1 MKAGRLAV
9 AGAERTLFAEGML
22 RISALPILALVLPS
36 LPARAAVDFN
46 RDIRPLLSDN
56 CFTCHGPDIAKRRAD
71 LRLDERAGA
80 LSPAKSGKPAIVP
93 GKPAESELVRRIF
106 ASDPDD
112 LMPPEETHKT
122 LTPAQKEMLKQ
133 WIAEGAE
140 YKAHWAFIP
149 PVRPAVPA
157 EGHPIDAFIRA
168 RLAKEGLTQQP
179 EAPKETLIRRVS
191 LDLTGLP
198 PTPADVDAYLTDTS
212 LQAYEKVVDRLLASP
227 RYGENMAAPWLD
239 LARYADSNGFQSDTS
254 REQYLWRDWVI
265 RAFNTNLPFDQFTI
279 QQIAGDM
286 LPNATPDQI
295 TATGFNRNHRLNGEG
310 GRIVEEWFAETVI
323 DRVETTGLTWM
334 GLTLGCCRCHDHK
347 YDPISQREF
356 YQLFAYFN
364 SNEESG
370 VMDDFGGAGRTRMG
384 GNSNPVIAL
393 PEAEQVQKQTVLA
406 AAVKQAEA
414 AVSAAEKE
422 LPGLQAKWEPEF
434 RVQARAQHEAWRP
447 LDHEQVIS
455 EGGATFTRLEDGT
468 WLAGGKNPDH
478 DVYVITALLPPGA
491 FTGVQIH
498 AVPDPSLPE
507 QSLGRFQNGNYVLSD
522 IDAEVSAPGMKE
534 PVQAQ
539 FTGADADY
547 EQKGW
552 EVDYIVKDKPKRG
565 KGSKNRQGWA
575 VDGPTKKEP
584 RTAVFSCVPITVP
597 GRATIKITLRHDA
610 LAGHNMGRFR
620 LATTSLPPS
629 MVKVKGGAV
638 PANLLVALDTEPAKR
653 TPQQQAAL
661 TKFFRENTAN
671 PARQAELA
679 LTAAK
684 KALTDLENDM
694 PTVMVM
700 KEAAKPRDAFILKRG
715 EYDKPGDKVVR
726 ALPAVFPPL
735 PEGATNDRLGFARW
749 LVSGNHPLTA
759 RVWVNRQWEKFFGI
773 GLVKTTENLG
783 SQAEWPSHPELLDWL
798 ATEFV
803 RDKWDMKAL
812 QKLIVTSASYRQS
825 SHVTPQVLE
834 RDPDNRLLARGP
846 RFRLSAEQVR
856 DQALAVSG
864 LLAEKTGGPSVRP
877 YMPAGVWDE
886 TSVYGNLRN
895 YQPDQGE
902 GLYRRTL
909 YTIWKRT
916 AAPPTM
922 LLFDSPNREICTVK
936 RSRTNTPLQALALLN
951 EVTYVEAARRLAERM
966 LHEGGTDPAA
976 RIAWAFR
983 DVTARSPSADE
994 LNVLTARYGERLA
1007 RYRAHPEAAQQLI
1020 TRGASAPDAKL
1031 DPAELAACTITANV
1045 LLNLDEVVTRE

>member
-1 MKAGRLAV
+1 MFV
-9 AGAERTLFAEGML
+9 ARMF
-22 RISALPILALVLPS
+22 RFSALPVLALVLPS
-36 LPARAAVDFN
+36 PSVRAAVDFN

-56 CFTCHGPDIAKRRAD
+56 CFNCHGPDAATRKAE
-71 LRLDERAGA
+71 LRLDDRTGA
-80 LSPAKSGKPAIVP
+80 LTPAKSGKPAIVP
-93 GKPAESELVRRIF
+93 GKPDESELVHRIF
-106 ASDPDD
+106 TGDTDD
-112 LMPPEETHKT
+112 LMPPEDSHKK
-122 LTPAQKEMLKQ
+122 LTGAQKELLKQ

-140 YKAHWAFIP
+140 YKGHWAFIP
-149 PVRPAVPA
+149 PVRAEVPG
-157 EGHPIDAFIRA
+157 EGHPVDVFVRA

-198 PTPADVDAYLTDTS
+198 PSPEEVSAFLADTS
-212 LQAYEKVVDRLLASP
+212 PRAYERLVDRVLASP
-227 RYGENMAAPWLD
+227 RYGEHMAAPWLD

-265 RAFNTNLPFDQFTI
+265 RAFNTNLPFDQFTV
-279 QQIAGDM
+279 QQLAGDM
-286 LPNATPDQI
+286 LPQATPDQI

-334 GLTLGCCRCHDHK
+334 ALTLGCCRCHDHK
-347 YDPISQREF
+347 FDPISQKEF
-356 YQLFAYFN
+356 YQLYAYFN
-364 SNEESG
+364 SNDETG
-370 VMDDFGGAGRTRMG
+370 VLDDFGGAGRTRMG
-384 GNSNPVIAL
+384 GNSNPVIVL
-393 PEAEQVQKQTVLA
+393 PASGQEQRQGELA
-406 AAVKQAEA
+406 AAVKEAEA
-414 AVSAAEKE
+414 AVTTAEKE
-422 LPGLQAKWEPEF
+422 LPSLQAKWEPEF
-434 RVQARAQHEAWRP
+434 KLQARKQSEAWRP
-447 LDHEQVIS
+447 LAQEQVKS
-455 EGGATFTRLEDGT
+455 EGGATLTRMEDGT

-478 DVYVITALLPPGA
+478 EVYVITAPLPEGT

-498 AVPDPSLPE
+498 ALPDPSLPA
-507 QSLGRFQNGNYVLSD
+507 QSLGRYPNGNYVLSD
-522 IDAEVSAPGMKE
+522 VDAEISAPGMKE
-534 PVQAQ
+534 PVVAQ

-565 KGSKNRQGWA
+565 QGAKNKQGWA
-575 VDGPTKKEP
+575 VDGPTRKEP
-584 RTAVFSCVPITVP
+584 RTAVFSCVPVTVP
-597 GRATIKITLRHDA
+597 GAATIKITLRHDA

-620 LATTSLPPS
+620 VATTSLPPS
-629 MVKVKGGAV
+629 LVKVKGAAV
-638 PANLLVALDTEPAKR
+638 PPDVLAALDTEPGKR
-653 TPQQQAAL
+653 TPKQQTAL
-661 TKFFRENTAN
+661 TKFYRENTAN

-679 LTAAK
+679 LAAAR
-684 KALTDLENDM
+684 KALADLEDTM

-700 KEAAKPRDAFILKRG
+700 KEAAKPREAFILKRG
-715 EYDKPGDKVVR
+715 EYDKPGEKVTR
-726 ALPAVFPPL
+726 ALPAALPPL
-735 PEGATNDRLGFARW
+735 PEGASNDRLGFARW

-759 RVWVNRQWEKFFGI
+759 RVWVNRQWEKFFGT
-773 GLVKTTENLG
+773 GLVKTSENFG

-803 RDKWDMKAL
+803 RLKWDMKAM
-812 QKLIVTSASYRQS
+812 QKLMVTSAAYRQS
-825 SHVTPQVLE
+825 SRVTPAVLE

-856 DQALAVSG
+856 DQSLAVSG
-864 LLAEKTGGPSVRP
+864 LLVEKTGGPSVRP

-895 YQPDQGE
+895 YQPDPGE

-966 LHEGGTDPAA
+966 LREGGADPAA

-983 DVTARSPSADE
+983 NVTARSPSADE
-994 LNVLTARYGERLA
+994 LSVLTARYGERLA
-1007 RYRAHPEAAQQLI
+1007 RYRAHPDAAKQLI
-1020 TRGASAPDAKL
+1020 TRGASKPDAQL
-1031 DPAELAACTITANV
+1031 DPAELAASTITANV
-1045 LLNLDEVVTRE
+1045 LLNLDEFVTRE